1 MAERGEFTR
10 RAFVNGRID
19 LTQAEAVMSIVQ
31 ARNES
36 DLRTAVAQLSGSLSE
51 QVRALAD
58 RLLGLR
64 AYVEASI
71 DFSDQDIEF
80 FEYGGEY
87 PTQFLSL
94 KSRFM
99 APDQEGYE
107 CAMPIKF
114 WRRQA

>member
-1 MAERGEFTR
+1 MSVDFSVER
-10 RAFVNGRID
+10 VKCC
-19 LTQAEAVMSIVQ
+19 
-31 ARNES
+31 
-36 DLRTAVAQLSGSLSE
+36 
-51 QVRALAD
+51 
-58 RLLGLR
+58 
-64 AYVEASI
+64 
-71 DFSDQDIEF
+71 FSDQDIEF

-87 PTQFLSL
+87 PTQFLYL